1 MLSVGVESRVVLVT
15 ECWLNNTGLFIC
27 DLELEPFDRV
37 VLLNSSLDDT
47 AYNINGVFRVFF
59 SGFHKVLKER
69 GVTTQTVKVGHSH
82 PHLTL

>member
-37 VLLNSSLDDT
+37 VLLNSSTLMEFS
-47 AYNINGVFRVFF
+47 VCFF
-59 SGFHKVLKER
+59 QGSTKSSKSVESR
-69 GVTTQTVKVGHSH
+69 RRPSR
-82 PHLTL
+82 